1 MSFSGKVREELAL
14 QISSARHCQLS
25 ELSALISF
33 CTDAAKPPEE
43 ALQRLQTE
51 NDAVV
56 RKYFTLLKKTFNID
70 DAVCLEDAKRVLEA
84 VSSPGI
90 LHKSCCRRAYLR
102 GVFLAVGSV
111 SDPEKSY
118 HMEFVCT
125 QKEQADQ
132 IRELLSSFEI
142 ESKEIVRKKYH
153 VVYIK
158 EGSQIVETL
167 NVIGAHVALMD
178 YENSRILKDMRN
190 SVNRRVNC
198 ETANIDKTV
207 NAAMKQTEDITLVM
221 NSNVYRSLPDTLKA
235 VAEARLN
242 NPEASLKELGEM
254 MTPPVGKSG
263 INHRLR
269 KLSSIADWLRMKEEQ
284 IL

>member
-1 MSFSGKVREELAL
+1 M
-14 QISSARHCQLS
+14 QIGSARHCQLS
-25 ELSALISF
+25 ELSALITF
-33 CTDAAKPPEE
+33 CTDAGKPPEE
-43 ALQRLQTE
+43 ALQKLQTE
-51 NDAVV
+51 NEAVV

-70 DAVCLEDAKRVLEA
+70 NAFGSEEAKRVLEA
-84 VSSPGI
+84 VSGPGV
-90 LHKSCCRRAYLR
+90 LQRSCCRRAYLR
-102 GVFLAVGSV
+102 GAFLAAGSV

-125 QKEQADQ
+125 NMEQAEQ
-132 IRELLSSFEI
+132 IRKMLSSFEI

-178 YENSRILKDMRN
+178 FENSRILKDMRN

-207 NAAMKQTEDITLVM
+207 NAAMKQIEDITLVM
-221 NSNVYRSLPDTLKA
+221 NSDMYKSLPDTLKA
-235 VAEARLN
+235 AAEARLN
-242 NPEASLKELGEM
+242 EPEASLKELGEM

-269 KLSSIADWLRMKEEQ
+269 KLSSIADGLREMEEQ
-284 IL
+284 LL